1 MRILTKTLESFLRS
15 IMGSS
20 TSVQT
25 VVGESASF
33 ISSGLLRLR
42 STPLYLLWAASAIP
56 TPRSPGS
63 IDLSSGVWVSISKNF
78 DKAVARIILI
88 RFRSAVRAIAFAGAM
103 LLALAGAM
111 VIPVSHTDNGRRI
124 FCMARRPEANALRTA
139 TEWRASGAQCAMAR
153 TGAAAS
159 CMELL
164 LRILLS

>member
-1 MRILTKTLESFLRS
+1 
-15 IMGSS
+15 MGSS

-33 ISSGLLRLR
+33 ISSGLVRIR

-78 DKAVARIILI
+78 DKTGACGRRALIILYAGRIILI